1 MISFTITSKQS
12 GVNKGEAQNI
22 ALQNR
27 FGSID
32 DSKRAWLSVEE
43 MEKINA
49 KEACNVGKKKHND
62 KFGTVISMSMKA
74 RKYS

>member
-32 DSKRAWLSVEE
+32 DSKRAKLSVEE

-49 KEACNVGKKKHND
+49 KETCNVC
-62 KFGTVISMSMKA
+62 
-74 RKYS
+74 